1 MIGPSAPQ
9 NAPQNQQ
16 QMDPML
22 SMLSSAVMS
31 AKQACDAAA
40 MALRLYHESR
50 APNREQD
57 AAPEPPRTFMAKIDR
72 AAAAGSTIPAAVH
85 DTATTQLPPETQP

>member
-1 MIGPSAPQ
+1 MSDSP
-9 NAPQNQQ
+9 NARRE
-16 QMDPML
+16 MDPML

-50 APNREQD
+50 AGASQPD
-57 AAPEPPRTFMAKIDR
+57 AAPELPKTFMAKIER
-72 AAAAGSTIPAAVH
+72 AAQAGSPSPEAQ
-85 DTATTQLPPETQP
+85 TTQPTLEPQT